1 MNIEYFP
8 FTFPL
13 LELLAAIFATI
24 FFKKYVRSNERYF
37 LFFLW
42 FTFIMD
48 ATGVI
53 RVQLFSL
60 ESKLLYSIFTV
71 TGFLFYFYWYYTIL
85 KSKIFKRVA
94 LLSAT
99 LFIVITIIT
108 HIFPELKGQGYAFV
122 TASISLLVLT
132 FFHFY
137 QLLTGDE
144 VLIVKY
150 KLSFWISTALLLFYI
165 GILPLM
171 LLAEYIEINGM
182 NYNIILLSLNVIL
195 YGCYIIGFIWT
206 KKKYNRF

>member
-8 FTFPL
+8 FIFPL
-13 LELLAAIFATI
+13 LELLAAIFAII

-48 ATGVI
+48 ATGVV
-53 RVQLFSL
+53 RTQVFSL
-60 ESKLLYSIFTV
+60 ESKLLYSIFTM
-71 TGFLFYFYWYYTIL
+71 TGFLFYFYWYYIIL
-85 KSKIFKRVA
+85 KTKIFKRVA
-94 LLSAT
+94 LLSTT
-99 LFIVITIIT
+99 LFIVITVIT
-108 HIFPELKGQGYAFV
+108 YVFPELQEQGYAFV

-137 QLLTGDE
+137 QLLTGDD

-182 NYNIILLSLNVIL
+182 SYNIILLSLNVIL

-206 KKKYNRF
+206 KKEYNRF

>member
-1 MNIEYFP
+1 M
-8 FTFPL
+8 
-13 LELLAAIFATI
+13 AAIFATV
-24 FFKKYVRSNERYF
+24 FYSKYVDSNEKYF

-42 FTFIMD
+42 FTFAID
-48 ATGVI
+48 VTGVI
-53 RVQLFSL
+53 RDQIFSMK
-60 ESKLLYSIFTV
+60 STLLYSIFV
-71 TGFLFYFYWYYTIL
+71 IVSFLFYFYWYYTVL
-85 KSKIFKRVA
+85 KSKIFKLMAV
-94 LLSAT
+94 LSAV
-99 LFIVITIIT
+99 LFIGITLVTQIV
-108 HIFPELKGQGYAFV
+108 PNLEGQGYAFV
-122 TASISLLVLT
+122 TGAIGLLVLT

-171 LLAEYIEINGM
+171 LLAEHIEIKGM
-182 NYNIILLSLNVIL
+182 NYTIILLSLNIIL

>member
-1 MNIEYFP
+1 MNIGYVS

-13 LELLAAIFATI
+13 LELVAAIFATI
-24 FFKKYVRSNERYF
+24 YFKKYVRSNERYF

-42 FTFIMD
+42 FTFLMD
-48 ATGVI
+48 ATGVV
-53 RVQLFSL
+53 RAQFLSL
-60 ESKLLYSIFTV
+60 ESKLLYSIFTM

-85 KSKIFKRVA
+85 KSKTFKRVA

-99 LFIVITIIT
+99 IFIIISIGV
-108 HIFPELKGQGYAFV
+108 HVFPELKGQGYAFV
-122 TASISLLVLT
+122 MASICLLVLT

-144 VLIVKY
+144 VLVVKY

-171 LLAEYIEINGM
+171 LLAKYIEINGM
-182 NYNIILLSLNVIL
+182 NYTIILLSLNVIL
-195 YGCYIIGFIWT
+195 YGCYIIGFIWA

>member
-1 MNIEYFP
+1 M
-8 FTFPL
+8 
-13 LELLAAIFATI
+13 AAIFATL
-24 FFKKYVRSNERYF
+24 FYNKYVDSNEKYF

-42 FTFIMD
+42 FTFAID
-48 ATGVI
+48 VTGVI
-53 RVQLFSL
+53 RDQIFSMK
-60 ESKLLYSIFTV
+60 STLLYSIFV
-71 TGFLFYFYWYYTIL
+71 IVSFLFYFYWYYTVL
-85 KSKIFKRVA
+85 KSKIFKLMAV
-94 LLSAT
+94 LSAV
-99 LFIVITIIT
+99 LFIGITLVTQIV
-108 HIFPELKGQGYAFV
+108 PNSEGQGYAFV
-122 TASISLLVLT
+122 TGAIGLLVLT

-171 LLAEYIEINGM
+171 LLAEHIEIKGM
-182 NYNIILLSLNVIL
+182 NYTIILLSLNIIL

>member
-1 MNIEYFP
+1 MNVQYFT

-13 LELLAAIFATI
+13 IELTAAIFATL
-24 FFKKYVRSNERYF
+24 FYSKYVDSNEKYF

-42 FTFIMD
+42 FTFTID
-48 ATGVI
+48 LTGVI
-53 RVQLFSL
+53 RDQIFSMK
-60 ESKLLYSIFTV
+60 STLLYSIFV
-71 TGFLFYFYWYYTIL
+71 IVSFLFYFYWYYTVL
-85 KSKIFKRVA
+85 KSKIFRLMAV
-94 LLSAT
+94 LSAV
-99 LFIVITIIT
+99 LFIGITLVTQIV
-108 HIFPELKGQGYAFV
+108 PDSEGQGYAFV
-122 TASISLLVLT
+122 TGTIGLLVLT

-171 LLAEYIEINGM
+171 LLAEHIEIKGM
-182 NYNIILLSLNVIL
+182 NYTIILLSLNIIL